1 MTVRTTTRGYRS
13 AEKIARAIESREDF
27 ATSGALSG
35 EARPHYDKYVIW
47 SYNEPIAVIRYSGKR
62 AIVSDY
68 RHSVTTSRHRGH
80 VLAALRDIDGM
91 VIDHVGGRIF
101 SDGQVR

>member
-27 ATSGALSG
+27 ITSGALSG
-35 EARPHYDKYVIW
+35 THDAVGDLYVIR

-91 VIDHVGGRIF
+91 VIDHVGERIT

>member
-13 AEKIARAIESREDF
+13 AEKIARAIESRENF
-27 ATSGALSG
+27 ATSGALCG

-47 SYNEPIAVIRYSGKR
+47 SYNEPIAVIRHGKR

-68 RHSVTTSRHRGH
+68 RHSATTSRHRGH

-91 VIDHVGGRIF
+91 VIDHVGERIT